1 MYQTSTEEEAGGQC
15 LPRYELSGWNS
26 VTGSCCT
33 VALVILG
40 SATTLSTP
48 FKHIHCWRLLF
59 PFCAVTTLQIG
70 SMHSLLPSVC
80 QAGAEAIKISLL
92 LRWFCNWVICITSY
106 KNMTNWQGGR
116 RGKLVSVS
124 RQTSGSY
131 CNHISL
137 WSIYSCVNLVSSPIS
152 IFFHLFKE
160 YIL

>member
-1 MYQTSTEEEAGGQC
+1 VYQTSTKEEAGGQC

-59 PFCAVTTLQIG
+59 PFCAVTILQIG
-70 SMHSLLPSVC
+70 SMHSLLLSVC
-80 QAGAEAIKISLL
+80 QAGAEAIEISLL

-116 RGKLVSVS
+116 RGKLVFVS
-124 RQTSGSY
+124 RQRLLDPGLHIMLPTATTSLYDLSTPVL
-131 CNHISL
+131 I
-137 WSIYSCVNLVSSPIS
+137 
-152 IFFHLFKE
+152 
-160 YIL
+160 